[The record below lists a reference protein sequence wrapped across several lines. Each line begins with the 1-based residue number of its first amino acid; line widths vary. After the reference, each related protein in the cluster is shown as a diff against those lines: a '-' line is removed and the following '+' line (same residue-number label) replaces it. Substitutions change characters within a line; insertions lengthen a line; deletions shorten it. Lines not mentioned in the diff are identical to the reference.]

1 MGDGPCAPLLCP
13 PNCPN
18 TPSEFPS
25 LALAALSTHPHPLH
39 AQALP
44 LKCVAGW
51 RTHTLVGGPVWG
63 VQISMDGWRVH
74 IVTVFVGSPHW
85 GGSSP
90 TGSRSMW
97 LEGERRYTG
106 EVQCVGSLHWGVQSS
121 GLQIHVAGR
130 RKHIL
135 KLSVQ
140 WGPDPVTERR
150 AHTLGGCPVWSLYA
164 GRSSPVGSRSLWL
177 EGKRTHWESVQ
188 YGCPYTGVG
197 APVQWDPDPCG
208 WKESA
213 HTECS
218 SPVGSKSL

>member
-51 RTHTLVGGPVWG
+51 RTHTLVEGPVWGVQSSG

-74 IVTVFVGSPHW
+74 IL
-85 GGSSP
+85 GGYSLCGVSTLGGPSP

-97 LEGERRYTG
+97 LEGERR
-106 EVQCVGSLHWGVQSS
+106 
-121 GLQIHVAGR
+121 
-130 RKHIL
+130 
-135 KLSVQ
+135 
-140 WGPDPVTERR
+140 
-150 AHTLGGCPVWSLYA
+150 
-164 GRSSPVGSRSLWL
+164 
-177 EGKRTHWESVQ
+177 
-188 YGCPYTGVG
+188 
-197 APVQWDPDPCG
+197 
-208 WKESA
+208 
-213 HTECS
+213 
-218 SPVGSKSL
+218 